1 MSSMNIPLENLKALV
16 VDDYETMRR
25 KISDVL
31 RKLGISVKEAE
42 NGIHALELLRKE
54 KVDIVFTDIV
64 MPEMDGF
71 ELCQEIRKSADLL
84 DIPIVVTSTHCDSG
98 YVIKA
103 LRMGADDYI
112 VKPVEPQLIEKVIN
126 RLKTP
131 ALQE

>member
-31 RKLGISVKEAE
+31 KKLGMSVKEAE
-42 NGIHALELLRKE
+42 NGIHALELLREE
-54 KVDIVFTDIV
+54 KVDIIFTDIV

-84 DIPIVVTSTHCDSG
+84 DIPIVVTSTHCDTG

-112 VKPVEPQLIEKVIN
+112 VKPVEPQLVEKVIN